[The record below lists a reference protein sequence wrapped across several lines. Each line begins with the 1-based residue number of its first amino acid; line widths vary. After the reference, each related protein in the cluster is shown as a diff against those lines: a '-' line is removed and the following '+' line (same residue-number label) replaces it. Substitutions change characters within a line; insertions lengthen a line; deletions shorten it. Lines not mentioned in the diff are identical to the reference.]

1 MFELPCDSTSNEN
14 SKQDNPPTAAI
25 GLHRRFGD
33 ASNGSNVESVTCNG
47 TTERE
52 RKKQIRYIRTAAR
65 TSFVLIKVLNKDELK
80 SSFFQNLSS
89 EFSLGVFVG
98 YPVVIRVVQSA
109 T

>member
-1 MFELPCDSTSNEN
+1 MTAPRMKIQNKTTPRLLRLVYTDDS
-14 SKQDNPPTAAI
+14 AM
-25 GLHRRFGD
+25 HRIDQR
-33 ASNGSNVESVTCNG
+33 NGSNVESVTCNG